1 MKVELFLLRGLFVLM
16 TAATI
21 FGVSDLLRGTP
32 STTPHFTQSSIPGSS
47 NAG

>member
-32 STTPHFTQSSIPGSS
+32 SATPDFTQSSMPASN

>member
-32 STTPHFTQSSIPGSS
+32 SATAHFTQTSAPASC

>member
-16 TAATI
+16 TAATV

-32 STTPHFTQSSIPGSS
+32 SVTPHLTQSSSAAS
-47 NAG
+47 NNAG